1 MSNALLE
8 NEKVTLLFQKLL
20 FQKSVATTH
29 LRELFP
35 FPTIR
40 PLSFMSE

>member
-8 NEKVTLLFQKLL
+8 NEKVTLLFQK
-20 FQKSVATTH
+20 SVATTP

-35 FPTIR
+35 FPTSR
-40 PLSFMSE
+40 PLSVMSE

>member
-8 NEKVTLLFQKLL
+8 DKKVTLS